1 MVELIEVAKFLAGV
15 LAWDAFVHLSF
26 LRAGIEPKLLGIHFT
41 HRFNKMAIVLN
52 SVIALALIYISWFR
66 GA

>member
-1 MVELIEVAKFLAGV
+1 MVEWIEVAKFLAGV

-26 LRAGIEPKLLGIHFT
+26 LKAGIEPKLLGMHFT
-41 HRFNKMAIVLN
+41 HRFNKIAVVLN
-52 SVIALALIYISWFR
+52 LVIAVALIYISWFR